1 MLMTQICCSGWISCW
16 LSPIILGKSLIGKIP
31 YLHWQD
37 PTPFFCVL
45 FCCQNSC
52 PLLVKVLWLV
62 DKLLLVPKE
71 NVNKSTRVSHF
82 WGFVLHHIKT
92 IWALLYIILN
102 RAIRYTV
109 YTQFH
114 QALLGMVKMALWECH
129 ILQSK
134 KKSIHLIR
142 RLSSSI
148 RGHNNINYYDIYI
161 YILVIIG
168 FTPLLDMSVPKKS
181 YGWWSSFKF
190 IVWWVI

>member
-1 MLMTQICCSGWISCW
+1 MIKMLMTQICCSGWISCW

-134 KKSIHLIR
+134 KNPYILLGGYQVAYVDIII
-142 RLSSSI
+142 LTI
-148 RGHNNINYYDIYI
+148 MIYI

-181 YGWWSSFKF
+181 YG
-190 IVWWVI
+190 